1 MTFLPTKGEKMALD
15 ICQLR
20 ITERLKKEFAILD
33 KTTRKKTKET
43 QLCSPPPIVF
53 LDSNGVPIFIYR
65 FIYDPDFFKDTVAK
79 QHVSSLARASS
90 RGKREICI

>member
-53 LDSNGVPIFIYR
+53 LNSNGVPIFIYR
-65 FIYDPDFFKDTVAK
+65 FIYDLDFLRTRWQNNTFLLLRV
-79 QHVSSLARASS
+79 HPH
-90 RGKREICI
+90 GGRERFCI